1 MYAKILKE
9 LSKLVAPMLSIIF
22 KILYK
27 TGCIPAKWKEASIS
41 AIYKKGDKYG
51 ILNQRTF
58 IKIF

>member
-1 MYAKILKE
+1 
-9 LSKLVAPMLSIIF
+9 MLSIIF

-27 TGCIPAKWKEASIS
+27 IGCIPAKWKEASIS

-51 ILNQRTF
+51 IRNQRTF